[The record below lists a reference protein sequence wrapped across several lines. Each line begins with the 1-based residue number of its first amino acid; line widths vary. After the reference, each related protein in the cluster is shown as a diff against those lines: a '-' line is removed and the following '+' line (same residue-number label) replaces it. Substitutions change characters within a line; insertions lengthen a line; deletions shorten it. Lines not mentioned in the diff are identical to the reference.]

1 MDSWKRHHDRPA
13 ILRITQQ
20 LNFFGIMTIE
30 GWGTLCGSLMSNAFL
45 LSTIDRHEQRLK
57 RLQRSIDAVDTG
69 LQIAKEVDHRQAF
82 YSTIAMIIGMPT
94 ATVGV
99 VLCGFLFN
107 GWEGQGLW
115 YGVMCLFISAV
126 TIRPSLHR
134 IDTQREALQERLID
148 LVLQRQKVHDT
159 LREVLEKLES
169 PQSKTPIDVRE
180 EAA

>member
-1 MDSWKRHHDRPA
+1 MNN
-13 ILRITQQ
+13 T
-20 LNFFGIMTIE
+20 
-30 GWGTLCGSLMSNAFL
+30 FL

-57 RLQRSIDAVDTG
+57 RLQRSIDAVDSG
-69 LQIAKEVDHRQAF
+69 LQIAKDVDQRQAV
-82 YSTIAMIIGMPT
+82 YSTIAMMIGMPT

-99 VLCGFLFN
+99 VLCGFLFH

-115 YGVMCLFISAV
+115 YGVACLCVSAV
-126 TIRPSLHR
+126 AIRPALHR

-159 LREVLEKLES
+159 LREVLEKFDGTQ
-169 PQSKTPIDVRE
+169 PKNRIDVRE